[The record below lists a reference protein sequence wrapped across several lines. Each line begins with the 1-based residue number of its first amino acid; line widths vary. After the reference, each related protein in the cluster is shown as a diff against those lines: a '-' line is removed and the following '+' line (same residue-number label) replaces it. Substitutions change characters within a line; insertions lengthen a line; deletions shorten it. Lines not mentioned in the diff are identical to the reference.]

1 MPADPCLV
9 TVRAGPGA
17 SKGYENF
24 VSNKLQDEVLKEIES
39 NLQDDLKEEALI
51 AFKETVS
58 QGWSIKDCIC
68 KVQNEV
74 LPKVPNERN
83 KFFIKFTYD
92 NQLQIEIGVNKF
104 KNGNAQF
111 YHRIGMAPKE
121 CPEVKE
127 QKDEKVKRKEVM
139 EELSGD
145 GSCPVII
152 RLKKQTSNDRSAPFI
167 SGKVSNPGGG
177 WDDVPDTRTSIPPNP
192 TNIQTALACTGWTF
206 DPPCETKASRR
217 RVLGALFRTK
227 KPGVSG
233 LRSRSVG
240 RTLQDYKDDRAST
253 RHRSVSPPKYMWTES
268 GSPFELAGILRSKAR
283 LKPAGGHTVHRGSF
297 KTGRR
302 FSLTKNSNE
311 DDTKNTHVGIYLER
325 EHRPYDGNEE
335 DFNNLKYSSSSLDTS
350 EGENSIIKDKKED
363 LLKTQKFQKEE
374 EVKPW
379 HPVQDKSPENEE
391 ADGKNV
397 WFIKNIKTEETYKR
411 SHRCDLECDT
421 ITEPYSEQL
430 SLHCGKEFELPD
442 LSLFEKKIQPLPPL
456 EQFSQWYTSVS
467 KATNTTTPY

>member
-39 NLQDDLKEEALI
+39 NLQDDLKEEALT

-111 YHRIGMAPKE
+111 YHRIGVAPKE

-127 QKDEKVKRKEVM
+127 QKDEKVIRKEVM
-139 EELSGD
+139 EELTGD
-145 GSCPVII
+145 GSCPAI
-152 RLKKQTSNDRSAPFI
+152 RLKNQTSNDRSAPFI

-192 TNIQTALACTGWTF
+192 TNMQTALACTGWNF

-217 RVLGALFRTK
+217 RVLGALLRTK

-240 RTLQDYKDDRAST
+240 RTVQDYNDDRAST
-253 RHRSVSPPKYMWTES
+253 RHRSVSPPMWIESRSS

-283 LKPAGGHTVHRGSF
+283 LKPTGGHTVHRGSF

-302 FSLTKNSNE
+302 FSLTKNSKE

-325 EHRPYDGNEE
+325 EHCPYDGNEE
-335 DFNNLKYSSSSLDTS
+335 DFMDLKYSSSSLDTN
-350 EGENSIIKDKKED
+350 EGEKSVIKDKKED
-363 LLKTQKFQKEE
+363 LLKTQKSQGEE
-374 EVKPW
+374 EVQPW

-397 WFIKNIKTEETYKR
+397 WFIKNNETEETYKK
-411 SHRCDLECDT
+411 SHRCELVCET
-421 ITEPYSEQL
+421 VTEPYLEQL
-430 SLHCGKEFELPD
+430 SLHCVKEFELPD

-456 EQFSQWYTSVS
+456 EEFSQWYTSVN